1 MKPENNVRKN
11 HLPEQHQNNQP
22 IFAAPNNETT
32 STLEHN
38 FTKVL
43 SKVCH
48 TIENN
53 ESRQREQ
60 DMRESV
66 RFEWQQLALVVDRM
80 LLTVFVL
87 ITLIMTS
94 AILMQGPLSQSDN
107 PWSHQTAVDL
117 KGLCVLLVLEHFQ
130 KIWFSPDGCRRKMSS
145 LNTAT
150 LRSWMDCYRV
160 VCTYP
165 AHNNILQLTWNA
177 YNKDWRLLYVEER
190 CTHFG
195 RVRHLIY
202 TFVSHASWRFEKDKI
217 FLYIRAKIE
226 FWRRKN

>member
-1 MKPENNVRKN
+1 MNHAYEMKPENNVRKN

-66 RFEWQQLALVVDRM
+66 RFEWQQLALVIDRM

-107 PWSHQTAVDL
+107 P
-117 KGLCVLLVLEHFQ
+117 
-130 KIWFSPDGCRRKMSS
+130 
-145 LNTAT
+145 
-150 LRSWMDCYRV
+150 
-160 VCTYP
+160 
-165 AHNNILQLTWNA
+165 
-177 YNKDWRLLYVEER
+177 
-190 CTHFG
+190 
-195 RVRHLIY
+195 
-202 TFVSHASWRFEKDKI
+202 
-217 FLYIRAKIE
+217 
-226 FWRRKN
+226 